1 MKLKLVEDIIN
12 KIEYKSIS
20 NIDKFKQYADEILG
34 GYGEMSDSD
43 IKKDIKEVYIN
54 GELKGYIGLSKY
66 NEEDGTKLLGIGNFM
81 IIERGKGYGTQVIN
95 DIVSKY
101 KNEYDLIYCFVDSDN
116 EGAISLYKKL
126 GKVYDED
133 GPNDNGQY
141 YVTFYDNGKYKLEES
156 LTEDLNSMLPY
167 YKNLQNE
174 DRNYVLSFLSKD
186 PTWNEKKE
194 SGQYSKW
201 ILDKLNRKIIDNSI
215 LGHLGDLLKRFE
227 DNKKQLKDKDIM
239 KFKSAIDLED
249 YLNNENN
256 YIDLSHR
263 QEVRQRQKDRHNA
276 DLNNEAELVYED
288 NDWEVWIPK
297 TYAASCKLGQGTS
310 WCTASTETSNYYDNY
325 TSKGQLYININ
336 KRNPEEKY
344 QFHFESKSFMD
355 KDDQKINIEEFFID
369 NPTLYKKIYKDMYQF
384 NIDNALQEL
393 SILKKNNYNYYYT
406 DKDKISEFIRD
417 KIKKITIVKN
427 VTNIG
432 ENAFYNC
439 TSLTSVEIPN
449 TVTSIGK
456 GAFDSCISLTSIEIP
471 NNIKSIDNFA
481 FVNCTSLTNVIID
494 NGVTRIGDYA
504 FNDCSSLTNIN
515 IPDSVISMGAYVF
528 RKCPSLTIYCEAESK
543 PSGWDIWWNILNWKD
558 DSSVPVV
565 WGYKGN
571 KTNESFQKLT
581 HNKYKLEENYDPPYN
596 AQQIK
601 DNYGIELYNKLI
613 KDPAHRWR
621 MKTGIE
627 LIHKEPTKEELER
640 IWKNWQEISEE
651 QKEKSDKKSLELFGK
666 TNEEN
671 YYDLIKLY
679 ESVDSNKDIDDI
691 ETPEQLMIWMEKNI
705 SYELANDEYDAEDDP
720 PTKTAEEVIESGTGH
735 CAEQSYLEYE
745 VLDELGYFPQL
756 IFVKENNSEEDY
768 GADGS
773 AHMFVVYQDDDEKYT
788 YFEHSQ
794 EHNKGIHKFD
804 SMSELLDFV
813 GKNWW
818 RYDANSD
825 ILEVRYIDEPITG
838 VKNWELAQ
846 ECHKY
851 PVDEVLDIS
860 NNVMEDD
867 VPLDA
872 KWDPYRHEI
881 IEKSLT
887 EASFRHS
894 YKTAFGIS
902 NQYRGF
908 TVVESK
914 DDIAVYDGLVTDQ
927 NLVESNFKSLDDAK
941 LYIDLITGYARKPF
955 NADYKYSIIL
965 LLSAGLDEKLKS
977 MIEDGIKLRNISKK
991 SDDLDFYIQIGSK
1004 EDNLNNIIKKYDL
1017 QDYIVNFR
1025 KKSDYSGPQSSQ
1037 SIKDLLRLGHASRR
1051 EDAIAYYDNLTE
1063 AKKSKN
1069 KNKKKKKIDYTEFN
1083 TPAKLKAW
1091 AKKRQKGLSPF
1102 TYLNT
1107 NAGNVEYNNSM
1118 FNQMMG
1124 NNNSNSTTDSAIGSM
1139 PGGISNGGLSSGE
1152 AASAAGDGGG
1162 MAMGESMNLK
1172 EAWYRVT
1179 CNGGNNFGKASL
1191 SFQKPGPDGKFK
1203 IGIKSKANFTNGEQ
1217 VTFKTKEDAQEFAE
1231 RVLNSDV
1238 GKKRGM
1244 TKIYEPQV
1252 ISDSNSER
1260 FVEVDTVF
1268 GKAYMRPDLAISFG
1282 YTVEN
1287 DNNLILD
1294 EITNILE
1301 NIGYKKI
1308 NTRKVS
1314 DNIIYLFRNDQFISP
1329 MGTKIDIELVIPEDI
1344 GQVIIRFK
1352 HDSAKLYYDLYDIGS
1367 NISSKTLYEVKSNLE
1382 TYIKGKISQS
1392 EQDYEGALPE
1402 DDRTLKSDY
1411 TQLLN
1416 KYPFAKKDLEY
1427 VLLFD

>member
-34 GYGEMSDSD
+34 DYGQMSDSD
-43 IKKDIKEVYIN
+43 IKEDIKEIYID

-101 KNEYDLIYCFVDSDN
+101 KSKYDLIYCFVDSDN

-141 YVTFYDNGKYKLEES
+141 YVTFYDNGKYKLEE
-156 LTEDLNSMLPY
+156 
-167 YKNLQNE
+167 
-174 DRNYVLSFLSKD
+174 
-186 PTWNEKKE
+186 
-194 SGQYSKW
+194 
-201 ILDKLNRKIIDNSI
+201 
-215 LGHLGDLLKRFE
+215 
-227 DNKKQLKDKDIM
+227 
-239 KFKSAIDLED
+239 
-249 YLNNENN
+249 
-256 YIDLSHR
+256 
-263 QEVRQRQKDRHNA
+263 
-276 DLNNEAELVYED
+276 
-288 NDWEVWIPK
+288 
-297 TYAASCKLGQGTS
+297 
-310 WCTASTETSNYYDNY
+310 
-325 TSKGQLYININ
+325 
-336 KRNPEEKY
+336 
-344 QFHFESKSFMD
+344 
-355 KDDQKINIEEFFID
+355 
-369 NPTLYKKIYKDMYQF
+369 
-384 NIDNALQEL
+384 
-393 SILKKNNYNYYYT
+393 
-406 DKDKISEFIRD
+406 
-417 KIKKITIVKN
+417 
-427 VTNIG
+427 
-432 ENAFYNC
+432 
-439 TSLTSVEIPN
+439 
-449 TVTSIGK
+449 
-456 GAFDSCISLTSIEIP
+456 
-471 NNIKSIDNFA
+471 
-481 FVNCTSLTNVIID
+481 
-494 NGVTRIGDYA
+494 
-504 FNDCSSLTNIN
+504 
-515 IPDSVISMGAYVF
+515 
-528 RKCPSLTIYCEAESK
+528 
-543 PSGWDIWWNILNWKD
+543 
-558 DSSVPVV
+558 
-565 WGYKGN
+565 
-571 KTNESFQKLT
+571 
-581 HNKYKLEENYDPPYN
+581 NYDPPYN

-601 DNYGIELYNKLI
+601 DNYGIDLYNKLI

-640 IWKNWQEISEE
+640 IWKNWQEMSEE

-720 PTKTAEEVIESGTGH
+720 LTKTAEEVIQSGTGH
-735 CAEQSYLEYE
+735 CAEQSYLEYK

-756 IFVKENNSEEDY
+756 IFVKENNSEDDY

-838 VKNWELAQ
+838 VNNWELAQ
-846 ECHKY
+846 ACYKY
-851 PVDEVLDIS
+851 PVDEILDIS
-860 NNVMEDD
+860 NNIMEKD
-867 VPLDA
+867 VPSDA
-872 KWDPYRHEI
+872 KWDPYKHQI
-881 IEKSLT
+881 IEESLT
-887 EASFRHS
+887 EASFKHS

-908 TVVESK
+908 TVVEAK
-914 DDIAVYDGLVTDQ
+914 NNIAVYDGLVTDQ

-1063 AKKSKN
+1063 AKKSK
-1069 KNKKKKKIDYTEFN
+1069 KKKRRKLDHTEFN

-1124 NNNSNSTTDSAIGSM
+1124 NNNSNSSTDSVIGSM

-1152 AASAAGDGGG
+1152 AASTAGDGGG
-1162 MAMGESMNLK
+1162 MAMGEALSHDDAKKRYIENGSKAFLEQYKDLLDDHLDKFIGELFKIADVKVYLNLIKMLK
-1172 EAWYRVT
+1172 EA
-1179 CNGGNNFGKASL
+1179 
-1191 SFQKPGPDGKFK
+1191 
-1203 IGIKSKANFTNGEQ
+1203 
-1217 VTFKTKEDAQEFAE
+1217 
-1231 RVLNSDV
+1231 
-1238 GKKRGM
+1238 
-1244 TKIYEPQV
+1244 
-1252 ISDSNSER
+1252 
-1260 FVEVDTVF
+1260 
-1268 GKAYMRPDLAISFG
+1268 
-1282 YTVEN
+1282 
-1287 DNNLILD
+1287 
-1294 EITNILE
+1294 
-1301 NIGYKKI
+1301 
-1308 NTRKVS
+1308 
-1314 DNIIYLFRNDQFISP
+1314 
-1329 MGTKIDIELVIPEDI
+1329 DIELPTAQQVLDAMIEMGYVTRNSFVI
-1344 GQVIIRFK
+1344 
-1352 HDSAKLYYDLYDIGS
+1352 Y
-1367 NISSKTLYEVKSNLE
+1367 N
-1382 TYIKGKISQS
+1382 
-1392 EQDYEGALPE
+1392 
-1402 DDRTLKSDY
+1402 
-1411 TQLLN
+1411 QL
-1416 KYPFAKKDLEY
+1416 AKDLG
-1427 VLLFD
+1427 